1 MTPVGFPH
9 SEIPGSQLA
18 WQLPEA
24 YRSLPRPSSPPGTKA
39 STVCPYFRISL
50 SLYSSVNDPS
60 FTLMRPSN
68 PLLERPRVN
77 LVEVNRFELM
87 TSCVQGRRSPS

>member
-1 MTPVGFPH
+1 MTPAGLPH
-9 SEIPGSQLA
+9 WEIPGSSLV

-50 SLYSSVNDPS
+50 SLYSSVNEPQAFRS
-60 FTLMRPSN
+60 CPLAIPRSRTQGQTLLWWR
-68 PLLERPRVN
+68 
-77 LVEVNRFELM
+77 
-87 TSCVQGRRSPS
+87 